1 MSKRAL
7 ALLWFGAAVSIS
19 EIFTGGLIAPLGLAR
34 GLAAILTGH
43 LIGTGFLALGGYIS
57 FRRGENAME
66 SVAFSLGRR
75 GGALAA
81 LCNVVQLAGWT
92 VVMVVQAGS
101 ALSGILLALPGALS
115 FRLLALILSALV
127 VLWAL
132 IFGSPA
138 ARLNEIA
145 VCLLGALCV
154 VLFFE
159 AASGSGGIAAGEG
172 GMSFALAV
180 ELSIAMPVSWLP
192 LAGDYARRA
201 QSPRTAVLAPFAGY
215 FAGSVLMYG
224 FGLFIALAG
233 GGDIFA
239 FIAGSRFRFA
249 ACAVVLLST
258 LTTAFLDLYSAAL
271 SSGQLVKTK
280 NSRTPVLVIGLFAV
294 LVSVI
299 FPAERYGVF
308 LENFLL
314 AIGMVFVPVYTILFI
329 DFFVKR
335 KREERNFRW
344 PALGIALLGMAG
356 YRLFSRYSVWI
367 PTVMTMLLVAL
378 LYALFILLPG
388 RRGNTEGP

>member
-1 MSKRAL
+1 MLPK
-7 ALLWFGAAVSIS
+7 
-19 EIFTGGLIAPLGLAR
+19 AP
-34 GLAAILTGH
+34 
-43 LIGTGFLALGGYIS
+43 F
-57 FRRGENAME
+57 
-66 SVAFSLGRR
+66 
-75 GGALAA
+75 
-81 LCNVVQLAGWT
+81 
-92 VVMVVQAGS
+92 
-101 ALSGILLALPGALS
+101 
-115 FRLLALILSALV
+115 
-127 VLWAL
+127 
-132 IFGSPA
+132 
-138 ARLNEIA
+138 
-145 VCLLGALCV
+145 
-154 VLFFE
+154 
-159 AASGSGGIAAGEG
+159 
-172 GMSFALAV
+172 
-180 ELSIAMPVSWLP
+180 
-192 LAGDYARRA
+192 
-201 QSPRTAVLAPFAGY
+201 PRTAVLAPFAGY

-233 GGDIFA
+233 GGDIFT
-239 FIAGSRFRFA
+239 FIAGSRFRLA

-258 LTTAFLDLYSAAL
+258 LTTAFLDLYSAAV

-294 LVSVI
+294 MISVI

-314 AIGMVFVPVYTILFI
+314 AIGMVFVPVYTVLFI

-335 KREERNFRW
+335 KREEKNFRW